1 MPESPGDFATLLTQ
15 ARGGDRSA
23 LESLVREYEP
33 KLRLVARVLLGPA
46 LRPYLDSMDLVQSVH
61 RSLLMGLRKQQFTFE
76 KPGDVLA
83 LAVKLCRRK
92 AARQWRRLQRQRR
105 LSGDGDATADV
116 VELLASLCQPHDGP
130 ASTVQSRD
138 QIARLYDSLNDD
150 ERRLLELRIEGY
162 EPTEIAEE
170 LRLSAVA
177 FRVRLTRL
185 RQRLRSAGV
194 FDDWL

>member
-23 LESLVREYEP
+23 LESLVRAYEP

-61 RSLLMGLRKQQFTFE
+61 RSLLMGLRNQKFTFE
-76 KPGDVLA
+76 KPDDVLA
-83 LAVKLCRRK
+83 LALKLSRRK
-92 AARQWRRLQRQRR
+92 AARQWRRLQRQQR
-105 LSGDGDATADV
+105 LSGDGKAATDV
-116 VELLASLCQPHDGP
+116 VELLASLGQPHDEP
-130 ASTVQSRD
+130 ARIAQSRD
-138 QIARLYDSLNDD
+138 QIARLYQSLNED
-150 ERRLLELRIEGY
+150 ERCLLQLRIEGY
-162 EPTEIAEE
+162 EPTEIAER
-170 LRLSAVA
+170 LQLSAVA

-185 RQRLRSAGV
+185 RHRLRSAGV

>member
-1 MPESPGDFATLLTQ
+1 MQ

-23 LESLVREYEP
+23 LELLVREYEP

-61 RSLLMGLRKQQFTFE
+61 RSLLMGLRDQRFNFE
-76 KPGDVLA
+76 KPDDVLA
-83 LAVKLCRRK
+83 LALKLSRRK
-92 AARQWRRLQRQRR
+92 AARHWRRLQRQQR
-105 LSGDGDATADV
+105 LSGDGNATTDV
-116 VELLASLCQPHDGP
+116 VELLASLGQPYDEP
-130 ASTVQSRD
+130 ARIAQSRD
-138 QIARLYDSLNDD
+138 QIARLYESLNDE
-150 ERRLLELRIEGY
+150 ERRLLQLRIEGY
-162 EPTEIAEE
+162 EPMEIAEE

>member
-23 LESLVREYEP
+23 LESLVRQYEP

-61 RSLLMGLRKQQFTFE
+61 RSLLMGLRNQKFTFE
-76 KPGDVLA
+76 KPDDVLA
-83 LAVKLCRRK
+83 LAVKLSRRK
-92 AARQWRRLQRQRR
+92 AARQWRRLQRQQR
-105 LSGDGDATADV
+105 LSGDGNAATDI
-116 VELLASLCQPHDGP
+116 VELLASLSQPHDEP
-130 ASTVQSRD
+130 ARTVQSRD
-138 QIARLYDSLNDD
+138 QIARLFESLNDD
-150 ERRLLELRIEGY
+150 ERRMLQLRIEGY
-162 EPTEIAEE
+162 EPTEIAKE

-185 RQRLRSAGV
+185 RHACGPPGV